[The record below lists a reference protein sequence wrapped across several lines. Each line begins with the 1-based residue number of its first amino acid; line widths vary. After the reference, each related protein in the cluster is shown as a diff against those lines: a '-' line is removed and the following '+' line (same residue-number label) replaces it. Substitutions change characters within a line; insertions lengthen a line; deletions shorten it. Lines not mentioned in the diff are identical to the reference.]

1 MKKRVIFGLVAILGL
16 TGIAS
21 MKWMHKQ
28 TVFAPYHQ
36 TIGSLAYEIQLDKNQ
51 YLLNDTI
58 KVHAK
63 VMNVGTEPITYYSG
77 SSSCPLHIGVEIVNQ
92 ESKLSLEGQPIMK
105 SACTTDGHNSKLA
118 PAQTVEDDWTFYTP
132 KKWRPS
138 KIKDSYA
145 GIYDV
150 KVGLFPATSVFLSEQ
165 PKKRENAMTQLTI
178 K

>member
-1 MKKRVIFGLVAILGL
+1 MKKRVIFGFVAVLGL

-21 MKWMHKQ
+21 VKGMHKQ
-28 TVFAPYHQ
+28 TVYAPCHQ
-36 TIGSLAYEIQLDKNQ
+36 TIGSLAYEIQLDKNH

-58 KVHAK
+58 RVHAK
-63 VMNVGTEPITYYSG
+63 VTNVGTEPITYHSG

-92 ESKLSLEGQPIMK
+92 ESKLSLEGQPIIK
-105 SACTTDGHNSKLA
+105 SACTTDDNNSELA

-138 KIKDSYA
+138 KIKNSYA

-165 PKKRENAMTQLTI
+165 PERHEDAMTQLTI
-178 K
+178 E